1 MMRALGWFILSVACA
16 LPVSTPALAAPSKA
30 EIAATIRADVAA
42 LVAGIN
48 AHDVARATQFDAPDF
63 ISMESMRPPSVG
75 ADVDKAGLGMVFQRS
90 PSWHLELIDETVDV
104 ADAGDIA
111 IYRSTY
117 NENSLAEDGTPLTHK
132 VNYIAEF
139 RRDPA
144 GWRIHWSVV
153 CAQERSHKA

>member
-1 MMRALGWFILSVACA
+1 MRALARFILSMACV
-16 LPVSTPALAAPSKA
+16 LSVSTSAFAAPSKA
-30 EIAATIRADVAA
+30 EIASTIKANVAA
-42 LVAGIN
+42 LIAGIN

-75 ADVDKAGLGMVFQRS
+75 ADADKAGLGMVFKIAPGWRLQM
-90 PSWHLELIDETVDV
+90 IDETVDV

-117 NENSLAEDGTPLTHK
+117 NENSVGEDGTPMTHK

-139 RRDPA
+139 RHDPE

-153 CAQERSHKA
+153 CAQERSHKV